1 MLLRAHVPCGR
12 GLFLVVSQRF
22 SASALQEEHRWKMF
36 LSADV
41 YGLSTFVT
49 RVEQTAAGRTAIRHT
64 NKVCLAK
71 I

>member
-1 MLLRAHVPCGR
+1 MLPCTLVPCGC
-12 GLFLVVSQRF
+12 GLFLIVSQQF
-22 SASALQEEHRWKMF
+22 SASALQEEHRWKTF
-36 LSADV
+36 LSAD